1 MDFGRALSFPF
12 DDEEWPLKFIIGM
25 LLSLVPFFAQGYQV
39 QVARNVVRGSKRPL
53 PAHNRLG
60 QVFADGVVVVTAGVV
75 YFLPLLVLGC
85 IIVVP
90 AILAGESDL
99 GFLLTCSATCC
110 LFFLALAYAIPAMM
124 LVFMGIIRY
133 AETGNYGEYF
143 RLGALVHDVRQN
155 AGLLATLWLYTFLLA
170 LLGAIIAPFASVLIV
185 GAPLLGFYYHI
196 VTGHLIGQA
205 GQMILVDY

>member
-12 DDEEWPLKFIIGM
+12 DDEEWPLKFIIGT
-25 LLSLVPFFAQGYQV
+25 LLSIVPFFAQGYQV

-53 PAHNRLG
+53 PAHNQLG
-60 QVFADGVVVVTAGVV
+60 QVFADGVVVVAAGVV

-90 AILAGESDL
+90 AILAGDSDL

-110 LFFLALAYAIPAMM
+110 LFFLAFAYAIPAMM

-143 RLGALVHDVRQN
+143 RLGSLVRDVRQN

-170 LLGAIIAPFASVLIV
+170 VLAAIIAPFVAVFVV

-196 VTGHLIGQA
+196 ATGHLIGQA
-205 GQMILVDY
+205 GQMILVGY

>member
-12 DDEEWPLKFIIGM
+12 DDEEWPLKIIIGT

-53 PAHNRLG
+53 PAHNQLG
-60 QVFADGVVVVTAGVV
+60 QVFADGVVAVTASVV
-75 YFLPLLVLGC
+75 YFLPLLLVGC

-90 AILAGESDL
+90 AILAGNSDL

-110 LFFLALAYAIPAMM
+110 LLFLALAYAIPAMM

-133 AETGNYGEYF
+133 AETGNYAEYF
-143 RLGALVHDVRQN
+143 RLGALVRDVRRN
-155 AGLLATLWLYTFLLA
+155 AGLLATLWLYTVLFGLLA
-170 LLGAIIAPFASVLIV
+170 AVLAPFVSVLIV
-185 GAPLLGFYYHI
+185 GLPLLGFYYHI
-196 VTGHLIGQA
+196 STGHLIGQA

>member
-1 MDFGRALSFPF
+1 VDFGRALSFPF
-12 DDEEWPLKFIIGM
+12 DDEEWPLKFIIGT
-25 LLSLVPFFAQGYQV
+25 LLSIVPFFAQGYQV

-53 PAHNRLG
+53 PAHNQLG
-60 QVFADGVVVVTAGVV
+60 QVFADGVVVVAAGVV

-90 AILAGESDL
+90 AILAGDSDL

-170 LLGAIIAPFASVLIV
+170 VLAAIIAPFVSVLIV

-196 VTGHLIGQA
+196 ATGHLIGQA
-205 GQMILVDY
+205 GQMILVGY